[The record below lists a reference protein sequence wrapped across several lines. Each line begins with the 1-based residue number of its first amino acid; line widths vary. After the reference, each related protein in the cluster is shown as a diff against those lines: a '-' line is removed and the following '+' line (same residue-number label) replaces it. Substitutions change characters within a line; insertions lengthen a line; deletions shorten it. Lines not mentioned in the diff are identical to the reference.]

1 MNIKELKDKGLI
13 VDECDEHLLLS
24 RTWSLNGKGYV
35 IHNPFRKPAT
45 FLHHLILSPELG
57 KQTDHVNRN
66 KLDNRRLNLRN
77 VTPSQNNQNQSVRS
91 DNLVGYKGVSYVLG
105 RGKYRVTIR
114 VNKKRINV
122 GRFDNPHDAA
132 RAYNKAA
139 TLYHGEFAVLNEIV

>member
-24 RTWSLNGKGYV
+24 RT
-35 IHNPFRKPAT
+35 
-45 FLHHLILSPELG
+45 
-57 KQTDHVNRN
+57 
-66 KLDNRRLNLRN
+66 
-77 VTPSQNNQNQSVRS
+77 SQNNQNQSVRS

-122 GRFDNPHDAA
+122 GRFDNPHDSA